1 MHNTNCPSKKAGT
14 NCIPTTNALKYP
26 HPMPF
31 WTVGFLMFF
40 HLC

>member
-14 NCIPTTNALKYP
+14 NCIPTINALKYP

-31 WTVGFLMFF
+31 QTVGFLMFF